1 MRELN
6 LDNCQFLTSIS
17 DVSGLPNLEKIS
29 FQNCE
34 NLVTIHASIGSLSK
48 LKILNAERCHQL
60 MSFPP
65 IKLASLQVLRLQY
78 CKNLKKFPEI
88 PVVMENIEA
97 IFLEGTSIDELSF
110 SFQNLTGLCTLRI
123 QGSGMLTLPSSILLL
138 PNLCWI
144 MVEDCILMQ
153 KQNDKPVSKV
163 SSNLRNLILQ
173 NCNISDAFLSII
185 ITWFPNLEYLDLSRN
200 NFTMLPQCIE
210 ECHFLN
216 SIVLDSCKFLKEIK
230 GIPPNLKTLSALQCE
245 SLTSSTRSIL
255 LNKVLLFFLE

>member
-1 MRELN
+1 
-6 LDNCQFLTSIS
+6 
-17 DVSGLPNLEKIS
+17 
-29 FQNCE
+29 
-34 NLVTIHASIGSLSK
+34 
-48 LKILNAERCHQL
+48 
-60 MSFPP
+60 
-65 IKLASLQVLRLQY
+65 
-78 CKNLKKFPEI
+78 
-88 PVVMENIEA
+88 VMENIEA
-97 IFLEGTSIDELSF
+97 IFLEGTSIEELSF

-123 QGSGMLTLPSSILLL
+123 RGSGILALPSSILLL

-144 MVEDCILMQ
+144 MVEDCIL
-153 KQNDKPVSKV
+153 KFVLDYDKPVSKV